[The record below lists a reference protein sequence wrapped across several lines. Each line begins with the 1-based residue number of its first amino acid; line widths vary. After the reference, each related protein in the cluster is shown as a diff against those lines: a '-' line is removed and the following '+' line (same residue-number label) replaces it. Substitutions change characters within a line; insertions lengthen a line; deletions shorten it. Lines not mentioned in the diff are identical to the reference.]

1 MVKWS
6 ESEFAQ
12 LCLTLCDPMDSSLP
26 GSSVHG
32 IFQARV
38 LEWVTMSFSRGSSWP
53 RDWTQVSCTAGRHFT
68 LWATREAHRVFLI
81 RHYHLFVQGWSK
93 SQKIFSW
100 NLMNVIWN
108 LSGQHRI
115 EKIMLNTGQ
124 STVISCWLIKSFL
137 NLG

>member
-12 LCLTLCDPMDSSLP
+12 LCPTLCDPMDSSLP

-38 LEWVTMSFSRGSSWP
+38 LEWVTISFSRGSSWP
-53 RDWTQVSCTAGRHFT
+53 KDWTQVSCIAGRHFT

-81 RHYHLFVQGWSK
+81 LHYHVCSGLI
-93 SQKIFSW
+93 KIPKDIFMKFDEW
-100 NLMNVIWN
+100 HLKFKWTT
-108 LSGQHRI
+108 QRI

-124 STVISCWLIKSFL
+124 STVISRWLIKSFL